1 MRMKS
6 KDRWHCTAPA
16 CGCEVV
22 VETEGNTEGQNPRCA
37 CGAAMKKK
45 YAAPVLAY
53 LDFLHLEEPQRAA
66 AREE

>member
-6 KDRWHCTAPA
+6 EDRWHCTNPA
-16 CGCEVV
+16 CGCEVL
-22 VETEGNTEGQNPRCA
+22 VESGGSVEGKNPRCS

-45 YAAPVLAY
+45 YAPPVLTY
-53 LDFLHLEEPQRAA
+53 LDFLHLEEPLKVT